1 MPTGKLVVLTGPS
14 GVGKGTLVKALMTRH
29 HQLSLSISV
38 TTRSPRSGEVD
49 GKDYHFVTPVQ
60 FRDLIEQD
68 SLLEWATY
76 AGNYYG
82 TLREEVVRLVEQGK
96 IVILEIEVVGAKAIK
111 QNFPA
116 VQRLFILPPS
126 SQELEQR
133 LRGRGSESESAIAQR
148 LARAEEEVALSQ
160 EFDYQIVNDEFE
172 TALHKIEAIIFQDQ
186 DSSEITPLEQS
197 IKKASK

>member
-1 MPTGKLVVLTGPS
+1 MPTGKLIVLTGPS
-14 GVGKGTLVKALMTRH
+14 GVGKGTLVKALMARH
-29 HQLSLSISV
+29 PQLSLSISV

-49 GKDYHFVTPVQ
+49 GKDYHFVTPAQ
-60 FRDLIEQD
+60 FHDLIEQD

-82 TLREEVVRLVEQGK
+82 TLREEVVRFVEQGK

-126 SQELEQR
+126 CQELEQR

-186 DSSEITPLEQS
+186 DSSEIVRSE
-197 IKKASK
+197 KV